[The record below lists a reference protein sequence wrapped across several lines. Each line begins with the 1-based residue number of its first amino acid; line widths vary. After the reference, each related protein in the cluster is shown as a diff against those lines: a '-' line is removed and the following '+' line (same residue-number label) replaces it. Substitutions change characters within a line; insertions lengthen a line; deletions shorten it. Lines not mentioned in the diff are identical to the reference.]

1 MMEEDRRL
9 RASLLGACWE
19 NLHDGAVGWLC
30 PLAPGCGR
38 HPMGEALGVRA
49 AGAGTFTWLSNAFW
63 YSNHD
68 LRECGPKEYK
78 FTDRTAA
85 LLASNQALTPRAA
98 E

>member
-38 HPMGEALGVRA
+38 QRTGTSSGRRGRNWRRKPASRA
-49 AGAGTFTWLSNAFW
+49 SRRNIFTVSSENSSRSLPTRSSFFRM
-63 YSNHD
+63 S
-68 LRECGPKEYK
+68 
-78 FTDRTAA
+78 
-85 LLASNQALTPRAA
+85 
-98 E
+98 